1 MHSNSSTQSPRNHTN
16 QDNYPTQFIDSG
28 VLQNNPQLP
37 QFNQQITDV
46 QKSSS
51 TMLQQELN
59 PPILLC
65 QEKIQTKGDLLM
77 TMESKTIKD
86 EQKSIGAVMEERERR
101 ISDEMKR
108 NGLSGT
114 NRKISR
120 VPEEMSV
127 LNPGRPLPR
136 HSCVN
141 TEPSAT
147 GQLRSSGTYNN
158 GHQRS
163 TVKKSETAGKKN
175 STR

>member
-1 MHSNSSTQSPRNHTN
+1 MHSNSSTQSPRNQ
-16 QDNYPTQFIDSG
+16 QDNYPTQFIDSSII
-28 VLQNNPQLP
+28 QNNSQLP
-37 QFNQQITDV
+37 QFYQQITDV

-77 TMESKTIKD
+77 TMESKTINNK
-86 EQKSIGAVMEERERR
+86 QKSFEAVMEERERR

-108 NGLSGT
+108 NGLSG
-114 NRKISR
+114 NIRKISR

-127 LNPGRPLPR
+127 LNPGRQLPR

-141 TEPSAT
+141 SAPSTT